1 MDVLVKLPKVDNMN
15 DIDKLCKI
23 YNSLEMSVKNLAD
36 LGVEVSYC
44 GILFIIILD
53 RIRLNG
59 NILFQESLKVH

>member
-36 LGVEVSYC
+36 LGAEVSY
-44 GILFIIILD
+44 
-53 RIRLNG
+53 
-59 NILFQESLKVH
+59 